1 MLRTKTMFLTVVVVA
16 LAVPSLW
23 AQKERLVRPKAA
35 PDGSAVCVVTGT
47 GTPPVGYY
55 ASTNKCSSGNANY
68 GNGNSQQAFVAHCSD
83 SGGVE
88 ATYDKALNVQGVGRG
103 NTWPAPWQNGFEVG
117 SSENAQPDVYSQA
130 ISIAN
135 TISLKLSHLQGVLG
149 LEFNNLTLQTYIV
162 TFHTTVGDIKSV
174 PILAGGTTPDT
185 GFAQR
190 SVAVCS
196 GPAITGVTVSCAP
209 QDGGSCTETSGDGSS
224 AIAQIRGDKFKGF

>member
-1 MLRTKTMFLTVVVVA
+1 MLRTKTMLLTVVVVA

-35 PDGSAVCVVTGT
+35 ADGSAVCVVGGT
-47 GTPPVGYY
+47 GTPPQGYY

-68 GNGNSQQAFVAHCSD
+68 GIGNSIQATVLHCSD

-88 ATYDKALNVQGVGRG
+88 ATYDGPLNVQGVGTG
-103 NTWPAPWQNGFEVG
+103 NTWPAPWQNGFEAG
-117 SSENAQPDVYSQA
+117 SSENAQPDVYSNA
-130 ISIAN
+130 INIAN
-135 TISLKLSHLQGVLG
+135 EIGLKLSHRQGVLG
-149 LEFNNLTLQTYIV
+149 IEFNNLTLQTYVV
-162 TFHTTVGDIKSV
+162 TFHTTVGDISSV

-196 GPAITGVTVSCAP
+196 GPAITGVTV
-209 QDGGSCTETSGDGSS
+209 QCTTCSETNGDG
-224 AIAQIRGDKFKGF
+224 ANAVAQIRGDRFKGF